1 VKKRLPALRD
11 VSVQAINRM
20 VMETSDLK
28 TLEGWMAE
36 EKDGAR
42 RRSALHRI
50 YHRFSQIRRDTEIAE
65 LNAFCE
71 AGKVE

>member
-1 VKKRLPALRD
+1 
-11 VSVQAINRM
+11 
-20 VMETSDLK
+20 METSDLK